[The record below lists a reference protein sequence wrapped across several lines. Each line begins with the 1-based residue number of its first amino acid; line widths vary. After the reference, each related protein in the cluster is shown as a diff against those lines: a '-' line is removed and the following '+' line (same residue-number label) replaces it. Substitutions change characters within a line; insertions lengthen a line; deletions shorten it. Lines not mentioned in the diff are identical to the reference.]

1 VFHPWL
7 NINIISKLNG
17 KELDMKTHVVLTVAE
32 SKRLIAKGVAAMDI
46 VKKALADG
54 MVTVG
59 RGTTNGRVAEEIL
72 GEKIDRAGYI
82 AGRVLPAKGAR
93 VKLSSP
99 PIPEVVLKNGQQ
111 VEGVSA
117 VESVVDMQKGD
128 VFIKGANAINYQ
140 QKMCGILVGHPTGG
154 TISTIATIVSRKIN
168 LIIPI
173 GLEKCVY
180 GDINELS
187 MKTREGEFIGNAPSL
202 MQVTG
207 IIVTDIE
214 ALKTL
219 AGVDAMLI
227 SSGGIAGAEGAVWL
241 LLEGEKDRL
250 ENALQIIEECREIEQ
265 GAEF

>member
-1 VFHPWL
+1 
-7 NINIISKLNG
+7 
-17 KELDMKTHVVLTVAE
+17 MKTHVVLTVAE

-46 VKKALADG
+46 VKKALVDG

-59 RGTTNGRVAEEIL
+59 RGTTNGLVAEEIL

-93 VKLSSP
+93 VKISSP
-99 PIPEVVLKNGQQ
+99 PIPEVVLKNGQR

-117 VESVVDMQKGD
+117 VDSVTEMKKGD
-128 VFIKGANAINYQ
+128 VFIKGANAINYK

-154 TISTIATIVSRKIN
+154 TISTIATVVSRKIH
-168 LIIPI
+168 LILPV

-187 MKTREGEFIGNAPSL
+187 MKTREDAEFIGNAPSL
-202 MQVTG
+202 MPVTG
-207 IIVTDIE
+207 IIVTEIE
-214 ALKTL
+214 SLKTL
-219 AGVDAMLI
+219 AGADAMLI

-241 LLEGEKDRL
+241 LLEGEKDQL
-250 ENALQIIEECREIEQ
+250 ENALKIIEDCREIEQ
-265 GAEF
+265 EAEF